1 MVATDV
7 TGRVR
12 LAATNVAAP
21 PRLWPTMPQG
31 PTPWSMSQSTA
42 RVRSPT
48 LATNVEDA
56 NDPSDS
62 PSPVKSKR
70 TTA

>member
-1 MVATDV
+1 
-7 TGRVR
+7 
-12 LAATNVAAP
+12 
-21 PRLWPTMPQG
+21 MPQG

-70 TTA
+70 TTV